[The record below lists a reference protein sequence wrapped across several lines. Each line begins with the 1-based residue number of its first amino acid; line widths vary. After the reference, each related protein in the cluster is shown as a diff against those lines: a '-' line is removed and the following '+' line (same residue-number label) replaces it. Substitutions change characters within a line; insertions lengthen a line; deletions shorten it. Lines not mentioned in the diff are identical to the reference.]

1 MSRLK
6 VVLRGT
12 LISEIELVPEKEY
25 IGGRKEGCDI
35 RLQPEKGISREHFKL
50 KFNDGRWQIIA
61 ISRFGDVFS
70 LGQKVEQVDLQH
82 SQSFHVPPYDFT
94 FLDVPDANVGR
105 NENTKI
111 PLGSVSENTK
121 DRKSVV

>member
-12 LISEIELVPEKEY
+12 LISEIELTPEKEY

-50 KFNDGRWQIIA
+50 KFNDGKWQIVD
-61 ISRFGDVFS
+61 FGSAMVGCGKVPNEIQSEFGFS
-70 LGQKVEQVDLQH
+70 C
-82 SQSFHVPPYDFT
+82 P
-94 FLDVPDANVGR
+94 N
-105 NENTKI
+105 N
-111 PLGSVSENTK
+111 
-121 DRKSVV
+121 